1 MHWVLST
8 VIASFL
14 ISISY
19 LIRKK
24 ILQKHSISNLMFYI
38 YIGLI
43 LSSIPILFLIKDKD
57 NEGFKYFDSQTKVLA
72 LAAGAMIPFAIYS
85 LTISLKNVKN
95 PVYISIVFS
104 VFQTILLFLLSIYIL
119 KSSYNKFTLIGTFI
133 ALVGVAI
140 IVLNE

>member
-1 MHWVLST
+1 MHWVLSAI
-8 VIASFL
+8 IASFI

-43 LSSIPILFLIKDKD
+43 ISATVCAILIKDKD
-57 NEGFKYFDSQTKVLA
+57 KEGIKYFDNQTRVLA

-95 PVYISIVFS
+95 PAYTSIVFA

>member
-1 MHWVLST
+1 MYWVLSAI
-8 VIASFL
+8 IASFI

-43 LSSIPILFLIKDKD
+43 ISATVCAILIKDK
-57 NEGFKYFDSQTKVLA
+57 EGIKYFDSQTRVLA

-95 PVYISIVFS
+95 PAYTSIVFA

-133 ALVGVAI
+133 ALVGVVI

>member
-1 MHWVLST
+1 MHWVLSAF
-8 VIASFL
+8 IASF
-14 ISISY
+14 IIATSY

-24 ILQKHSISNLMFYI
+24 ILQKHSIFNLMFYI

-43 LSSIPILFLIKDKD
+43 ISATVCAILIKYK
-57 NEGFKYFDSQTKVLA
+57 EGIKYFDNQTKVLA

-85 LTISLKNVKN
+85 LTNSLKNVKN
-95 PVYISIVFS
+95 PAYTSIVFA
-104 VFQTILLFLLSIYIL
+104 VFQTIILFLLSIYIL

-140 IVLNE
+140 IVLNQ